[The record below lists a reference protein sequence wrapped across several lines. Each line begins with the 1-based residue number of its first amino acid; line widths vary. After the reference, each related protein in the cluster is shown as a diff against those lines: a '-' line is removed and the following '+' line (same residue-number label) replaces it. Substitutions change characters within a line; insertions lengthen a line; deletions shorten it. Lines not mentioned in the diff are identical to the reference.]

1 MQSTLA
7 ARTLLL
13 ATVAAAQLLMSG
25 CATAPP
31 TADGMAPSPM
41 GTVSTFHRKSSG
53 SLGNFDGQVVWTQRP
68 GTWQGQPVVAVAA
81 PQAGAG
87 LHDPTTHALIASLDR
102 AGQPTMSYDPP
113 LDFQWPL
120 QVGKTWT
127 AENTIT
133 LHPSGNKVK
142 IRTDYRVES
151 WGDVTVPAGTFK
163 AFQLRWTNN
172 LGETEQRWVSPADG
186 IPTVKRRVER
196 PASHPQGAGV
206 LEAELLSRVLPA
218 R

>member
-1 MQSTLA
+1 MQSTFA

-53 SLGNFDGQVVWTQRP
+53 SLGSFEGQVVWTQSP
-68 GTWQGQPVVAVAA
+68 GTWQGKPMLASTA
-81 PQAGAG
+81 PQAGAN
-87 LHDPTTHALIASLDR
+87 LHDATTLALVATLNP
-102 AGQPTMSYDPP
+102 AGQPVMSYDPP

-127 AENTIT
+127 SEHTVTLYPSRNT
-133 LHPSGNKVK
+133 VK
-142 IRTDYRVES
+142 IRVNYQVES

-163 AFQLRWTNN
+163 AFKLRFTNN
-172 LGETEQRWVSPADG
+172 LGESEERWVSPADG
-186 IPTVKRRVER
+186 IPTVKRHVER

-206 LEAELLSRVLPA
+206 LDAELLSRVQPG